1 MITSLVSMYERGAIT
16 ADHLA
21 AQCIQMIDPDD
32 PGLVLSDLPN
42 SILDRMLVYARR
54 YQPDRMV
61 SNYGESPTSDQ
72 VKATKNWIEDVQ
84 TMREGGKTTAEADWY
99 QYEMEKRIVEIL
111 KSFAAPAGVN
121 QYSLTIYQIA
131 IEFAKRYEPDFNSMG
146 RPLGG
151 AGAGNRALTI
161 YMANQLSKRIKAEK
175 MDQVEMQFLHPADTE
190 SLIYKY
196 NNQPII
202 ATMPASGY
210 PIPVYR
216 FRQVSSQRFRP
227 PFLGL
232 PGDALHPQ
240 GLCKKQH
247 NGH

>member
-1 MITSLVSMYERGAIT
+1 MITSFVSMYEKGAIT
-16 ADHLA
+16 SDHLV

-61 SNYGESPTSDQ
+61 SNYGNLPTSDQ
-72 VKATKNWIEDVQ
+72 VEAAKNWIDDLQ

-99 QYEMEKRIVEIL
+99 QYAMEERIVEIL

-131 IEFAKRYEPDFNSMG
+131 IEFAKRYELDFNRMG

-151 AGAGNRALTI
+151 DGAGNRALTI

-175 MDQVEMQFLHPADTE
+175 IDQIEMEFLHPADTK
-190 SLIYKY
+190 SLIYTY
-196 NNQPII
+196 NNKPII

-216 FRQVSSQRFRP
+216 LRQVSGQSVGNRFP
-227 PFLGL
+227 V
-232 PGDALHPQ
+232 H
-240 GLCKKQH
+240 
-247 NGH
+247 